1 MPELVRAV
9 YSPPGL
15 PGRGPRR
22 VSQAR
27 SHPDTLRMPKH
38 TRGAPGALTY
48 TAQTRWLVTEVIVRV
63 VQQEVV
69 LEVVEQE
76 MAYLEGRPGCDRS
89 KSPCCTARYP
99 PVWLVCK
106 KSTLDGQRGKGPPAL
121 RAAGW
126 GLDCVGVSGV
136 QRPHT
141 TTSQYPEPKP
151 LTGHHLPSLPTPAWQ
166 LA

>member
-15 PGRGPRR
+15 PGGGPRW

-27 SHPDTLRMPKH
+27 SHPDPLRVPKH
-38 TRGAPGALTY
+38 THGAPGALTY

-76 MAYLEGRPGCDRS
+76 RAYLEGRPG
-89 KSPCCTARYP
+89 
-99 PVWLVCK
+99 
-106 KSTLDGQRGKGPPAL
+106 RGK
-121 RAAGW
+121 
-126 GLDCVGVSGV
+126 SG
-136 QRPHT
+136 
-141 TTSQYPEPKP
+141 
-151 LTGHHLPSLPTPAWQ
+151 A
-166 LA
+166 